1 MDLMTKIAIIGLSVT
16 ILLNIIAIVAF
27 LQRQKDNIEFL
38 QKTFNESKLNV
49 INSVNE
55 YRERTEKIIED
66 IKNDAREHKAF
77 VTKLFDDFKITVK
90 EDMARLE
97 AKQDRHNNLVE
108 RMVRVEDSTKSAHKR
123 LDDYVGKRNG

>member
-1 MDLMTKIAIIGLSVT
+1 MDIMTKIAIIGLSVT

-49 INSVNE
+49 ISSVNE

-66 IKNDAREHKAF
+66 IKHDAREHKYY

-97 AKQDRHNNLVE
+97 AKQDKHNDVISRTYKLE
-108 RMVRVEDSTKSAHKR
+108 KDIEKAHMRIDFIETNK
-123 LDDYVGKRNG
+123 N